1 MIRQQLFLDDILLL
15 TIFHE
20 NMDSGL
26 DSRFINESE
35 NTDFG
40 ELKFIEETV
49 EEIGRISFDE
59 VNQGFLEN
67 KNKKN
72 PYYSYSANF
81 KEFIRYDKPL
91 FEEGNLKVKSEIFIS
106 ICDFIG
112 RKSGYKIIES
122 PYSIGNVLIFK
133 PNKIECNYFEYK
145 KNISGIEVKG
155 LSNQSITIVKLKNLD
170 VVKETYVINGVDC
183 KINPQYEWSCFD
195 IEVYEDG
202 NIVYGQYDVYLM
214 RCINTNIK
222 IVSKQ
227 ISTELKTQSKSIDI
241 KSSIDMPIIVGE
253 SLDSQLVNYF
263 NNENSFSYEL
273 RNKNSKDLYFLGKGE
288 SEKAFEIFEEIMDSN
303 CEEIWIFDPY
313 FINYE
318 IVGGIDRLR
327 DILKILLKNRDVK
340 KNIVF
345 ESKGNLSNFID
356 KINDEEIKSI
366 SKRFNGLN
374 IDFYETE
381 EHFHDRFFFL
391 INKKYIV
398 GYLIGTSLNS
408 FGENYSTL
416 IKLKSTDAKFI
427 FTKLTNEI
435 VSNKISD
442 NCSL

>member
-202 NIVYGQYDVYLM
+202 NIVYAQYDVYSM